1 MGFRRPLSSF
11 SVASVSAIAAAVH
24 LSSSRSLSPDYSTR
38 RPPTLPLLP
47 IEVEFF
53 FFFFLLWGSVFLV
66 LLSVCL
72 RLRSWKREEEFGM
85 REPATS

>member
-1 MGFRRPLSSF
+1 LGFRRPLSSF

-53 FFFFLLWGSVFLV
+53 FFFSSFGGLCFWFFS
-66 LLSVCL
+66 LSVL
-72 RLRSWKREEEFGM
+72 G
-85 REPATS
+85 